1 MAKDIIAELQARNL
15 IAQTTDL
22 AALQEALA
30 SGMVTLY
37 CGFDPT
43 APSLHLGNLAQIVT
57 MRRFQLAGHR
67 PLALVGGATG
77 LIGDPKQTGERNLN
91 PAEVVEGWVE
101 LIRKQISPFFDFT
114 GENACQMVNNYD
126 WTKGISAIEFLRD
139 IGKHFPVNRML
150 DREAVSAR
158 LSTVGISYTE
168 FSYVLLQ
175 SLDYLELFR
184 TLNCTLQIGG
194 SDQWGNITAGCE
206 LIRRVDGGSAHALT
220 TPLITKADGTKFGKT
235 ESGTVWLDPERTTPY
250 AFYQFWLNSD
260 DRDVET
266 LLNTYSFKSVEE
278 IQALVAEAAAAPH
291 LRLGQ
296 RALADELTAFVHG
309 AEAAVAAHLAGKA
322 LFGQAELEELDAST
336 LEQALS
342 EAGLADFQL
351 VDGQLPSAA
360 DLFVAAGVTPSK
372 GAARRAVEE
381 GGAYINNSK
390 VTEADAPLPAETL
403 LHGKFIVL
411 RRGKKTVA
419 GARLQP

>member
-1 MAKDIIAELQARNL
+1 MTFDIIADLQARKL

-22 AALQEALA
+22 EALRSA
-30 SGMVTLY
+30 LSAGMVTLY

-77 LIGDPKQTGERNLN
+77 LIGDPKQSGERNLN
-91 PAEVVEGWVE
+91 PTELVETWVE
-101 LIRKQISPFFDFT
+101 LIRQQISPYFDFS
-114 GENACQMVNNYD
+114 GDNACQMVNNYD
-126 WTKGISAIEFLRD
+126 WTKTISAIDFLRD

-158 LSTVGISYTE
+158 LATVGISYTE

-175 SLDYLELFR
+175 SLDYLELYR
-184 TLNCTLQIGG
+184 NYNCTLQIGG
-194 SDQWGNITAGCE
+194 SDQWGNITAGCD
-206 LIRRVDGGSAHALT
+206 LIRRVEGGSAHALT

-235 ESGTVWLDPERTTPY
+235 ESGTVWLDAQRTTPY

-260 DRDVET
+260 DRDVAT
-266 LLNTYSFKSVEE
+266 LLYTYSFKSVEE
-278 IQALVAEAAAAPH
+278 INDLIAQSESAPH

-296 RALADELTAFVHG
+296 RALADELTELVHG
-309 AEAAVAAHLAGKA
+309 KPAATAAALAGRA
-322 LFGQAELEELDAST
+322 LFGQADLAELDADS
-336 LEQALS
+336 LHQALT
-342 EAGLADFQL
+342 EAGLVSVTK
-351 VDGQLPSAA
+351 VDGQLPSVA
-360 DLFVAAGVTPSK
+360 DLFVAAGITTSK

-381 GGAYINNSK
+381 GGAYLNNVK
-390 VTEADAPLPAETL
+390 IVEADAPISADAL
-403 LHGKFIVL
+403 LHGQYMVL

-419 GARLQP
+419 GAQVTP